1 VTELSSLPQSDPAAE
16 SINDQF
22 YVSAFRRIVRN
33 MVVIAVALT
42 VAALVKFGARVGVG
56 FAIGCAIAGV
66 NFYWIKRVVA
76 IFADKITQQQTA
88 KPRGAKL
95 RFALRYILVA
105 LIVYVIFK
113 SSVASFHAL
122 LAGLFLPVPAI
133 LAEAAYEVLVL
144 LRR

>member
-1 VTELSSLPQSDPAAE
+1 
-16 SINDQF
+16 
-22 YVSAFRRIVRN
+22 
-33 MVVIAVALT
+33 VIAVLLT
-42 VAALVKFGARVGVG
+42 VAAFVRFGMRIGVG
-56 FAIGCAIAGV
+56 FAIGCAIAGI

-88 KPRGAKL
+88 TPRGARF

-113 SSVASFHAL
+113 SSVASFNAL

-133 LAEAAYEVLVL
+133 LTEAAYEVLVL